1 MNGDYIVTVFVVV
14 DDMLKAMN
22 CKTDVGAHVSD
33 AEVITVALVA
43 SKYFCNS
50 HERALCIMQR
60 LGDIGKVS
68 VSRFNRR
75 FHQLE
80 ATFLWLLGLIGE
92 CFQQAGIFLAHCL
105 FVVIPVPSASR

>member
-92 CFQQAGIFLAHCL
+92 CFPQAGIFLPIVYLSL
-105 FVVIPVPSASR
+105 FPCQAQSR